1 MILHWQDWMIIFLV
15 PTIAFFLGRGVLN
28 RNRANKSAQN
38 YIDYFLARQQLGSGG
53 FLATFLGANLVF
65 TAIFLI
71 LSYEAAHR
79 GWWVLAIPIAFLL
92 GTALLA
98 CFYPKLRV
106 YFDNDQTLHQALGS
120 TFEPQGAAGLS
131 IRRWTAIWTIISFV
145 GLVGIEF
152 YGGILLLKWA
162 GEPLLHSITI
172 VLLFAAICMGFTIAG
187 GLRGVA
193 AANSC
198 LDLAT
203 GVSAFFLLWYLFRAP
218 TFDLSRA
225 TIPSHDA
232 APALSDNLVFLVAA
246 FVLFVPM
253 PICALDSW
261 QRGVAWKKRAEVWGW
276 LLGGAFGIVIVSVV
290 AIFAG
295 LYARELGWSSQRTDL
310 YPLRIVLEHLQF
322 PKWIIGAVFAGF
334 IAAILST
341 ADELLNCC
349 AYAWLADIRQ
359 LPRNVD
365 EATSA
370 RYIRSAKFYT
380 GAFGYLAAAVGIIC
394 VLTEGRIY
402 ISGIFNAVA
411 ATQVVFFL
419 PLLIALL
426 RPTSAP
432 KYRAIIKI
440 SMALAFAS
448 ALLSAIIGAVVG
460 GEDGR
465 LLIDGGPLLAL
476 SLSTTVVVIGW
487 IYNQVQSRKPRL
499 SV

>member
-1 MILHWQDWMIIFLV
+1 MIIFLV

-28 RNRANKSAQN
+28 RSRANKKALN

-79 GWWVLAIPIAFLL
+79 GLWVLAIPIAFLL
-92 GTALLA
+92 GTVLLA
-98 CFYPKLRV
+98 CFYPKLKI
-106 YFDNDQTLHQALGS
+106 YFDRDQTLHQALGS
-120 TFEPQGAAGLS
+120 TFEPQGSTGIS

-162 GEPLLHSITI
+162 GEPVLNSITI

-187 GLRGVA
+187 GLRGVS
-193 AANSC
+193 AANAC
-198 LDLAT
+198 LDVAT
-203 GVSAFFLLWYLFRAP
+203 GVSALLLFWYLLRAP
-218 TFDLSRA
+218 AFDLS
-225 TIPSHDA
+225 TPSIVSHDFT
-232 APALSDNLVFLVAA
+232 PSLNDNLVFLVAA
-246 FVLFVPM
+246 FVLFLPM
-253 PICALDSW
+253 PVCALDTW

-290 AIFAG
+290 AILAG
-295 LYARELGWSSQRTDL
+295 LYARKLGWSPQPTDL

-322 PKWIIGAVFAGF
+322 PTWTIGLVFAGF

-349 AYAWLADIRQ
+349 AYAWLVDFRQ
-359 LPRNVD
+359 LRRNVD

-370 RYIRSAKFYT
+370 RYIKSAKFYT
-380 GAFGYLAAAVGIIC
+380 GAFGYLAAAVGVIC
-394 VLTEGRIY
+394 VATEGRIY

-411 ATQVVFFL
+411 ATQVVFFF

-432 KYRAIIKI
+432 KYRVAVKI

-448 ALLSAIIGAVVG
+448 AVLSAIIGAVIG

-476 SLSTTVVVIGW
+476 FLSTIVLAIGW
-487 IYNQVQSRKPRL
+487 MTNWARRRKPL
-499 SV
+499 PSA